1 MVGASVANLALDLV
15 LIPTYGLVGAA
26 AAALV
31 TVAVSGAFA
40 YIQVTRVIPVRF
52 ERDTLSHAAVALIAM
67 TFVVFALTRL
77 PLPMT
82 AAVPLGIV
90 GAGALV
96 YFGVLLKLDAKLREE
111 AWRTLKIRWI

>member
-1 MVGASVANLALDLV
+1 
-15 LIPTYGLVGAA
+15 
-26 AAALV
+26 
-31 TVAVSGAFA
+31 
-40 YIQVTRVIPVRF
+40 
-52 ERDTLSHAAVALIAM
+52 
-67 TFVVFALTRL
+67 
-77 PLPMT
+77 MT